1 MRARGGGVRGTSRS
15 ARCCFSGSACM
26 RQTLTARCC
35 PVFRS
40 SAAYTLR
47 STRRMSCSPSP
58 IRRQHGWVARHL
70 LSRDAEADAPE
81 QPQRGGAAGDHLLP
95 NQRVRAAALH
105 LRIGGLQRAVCQPE
119 SQSVLTGSTAAC
131 GGVAAQPRSSTTSR
145 RWGHNSGN
153 GAACS
158 LAGAADVL
166 FSCCNPRFVQST
178 YLDGCWVAI
187 LSCCCWLCR
196 SQRGLG

>member
-105 LRIGGLQRAVCQPE
+105 LRIGGLQRSLPVPSPRAF
-119 SQSVLTGSTAAC
+119 SQDRPQL
-131 GGVAAQPRSSTTSR
+131 VAALPLSRVAQLHLGGGDTIQATVPRAAWQVR
-145 RWGHNSGN
+145 RMCCFL
-153 GAACS
+153 AATRVLCS
-158 LAGAADVL
+158 LLISMAAG
-166 FSCCNPRFVQST
+166 S
-178 YLDGCWVAI
+178 
-187 LSCCCWLCR
+187 R
-196 SQRGLG
+196 S